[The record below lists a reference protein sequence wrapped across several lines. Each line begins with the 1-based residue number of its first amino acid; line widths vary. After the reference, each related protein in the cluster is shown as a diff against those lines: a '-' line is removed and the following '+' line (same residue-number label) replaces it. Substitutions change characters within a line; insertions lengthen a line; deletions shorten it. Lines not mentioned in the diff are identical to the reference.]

1 MKRAASSARV
11 FFIPKG
17 LICTNLVKNGKIPAE
32 TIGAKTIFPFP
43 ASFLPGSAYLVPMKI
58 ADLDRAERPRE
69 KMRRLGVRNLTNA
82 ELVAVLLRT
91 GTGGLNA
98 LEAAQELLRAAGW
111 HLPALAAASIETLCV
126 QKGVGINKAM
136 TLQAAFELGRR
147 AAGEPDLPDGRR
159 LAAPEAVYRLMLPRL
174 RLLDHEECWA
184 LYLNNAGRLLAD
196 ERLSSGSQ
204 DATVIDPKAVTRRA
218 LEHRARS
225 VILVHNHPSG
235 SPLPGQADLRETHAL
250 KQALNTFRI
259 DLKDH
264 IIIAGDSYY
273 SFADERLTQG

>member
-1 MKRAASSARV
+1 MK
-11 FFIPKG
+11 
-17 LICTNLVKNGKIPAE
+17 NLHD
-32 TIGAKTIFPFP
+32 
-43 ASFLPGSAYLVPMKI
+43 MKMK
-58 ADLDRAERPRE
+58 DLMPEERPVE
-69 KMRRLGVRNLTNA
+69 KYLSRGATALSNG
-82 ELVAVLLRT
+82 ELLAIILRT